1 MDEQEFDAWAGSRQ
15 FGTGDLKRFERI
27 MALAG
32 GLWGTGADHMQRQ
45 LLATHP
51 EIPAGFSLDD
61 FRSLQR
67 QSEALLSALQR
78 KPLGPQW
85 GFFRFFMDA
94 KILVGSQSF
103 TYQDACY
110 EIVRRAI
117 DFLEDDRN
125 RKQP

>member
-1 MDEQEFDAWAGSRQ
+1 MDEQEFDALAGLRPFQ
-15 FGTGDLKRFERI
+15 NQDVKQFERI

-32 GLWGTGADHMQRQ
+32 ALWGAGPDHMQRQ
-45 LLATHP
+45 LLAPHP
-51 EIPAGFSLDD
+51 EIPAGYSLED

-85 GFFRFFMDA
+85 GFFRFFMDT

-103 TYQDACY
+103 TFQEACC

-117 DFLEDDRN
+117 DFLEDGRES
-125 RKQP
+125 R